1 MEKKHGCLFD
11 VLCCILLLLFSV
23 LLMIMIAWL
32 NPELGLENS
41 LILRFLFGLIG
52 ILPYA
57 SLVYIILRMRKRKK
71 EKAQKANKK
80 VMREKWLPPL
90 PLIGDIVSIRE
101 NHPDSA
107 SEPLEQETALPI
119 SQIVA
124 RTEFRIQENIPY
136 DISIAQAIV
145 RHMLGTPLSTL
156 CKLSIGCSGGETP
169 AGAVFSKTYHWFSR
183 PLVSA
188 CEADWLSFR
197 QQAEQESLPP
207 VYGVGYD
214 MIRLDCLDYQ
224 FQVPAGPRQ
233 LRIELLAG
241 NTLKISWNGESA
253 ADVQQLIDYLI
264 ENSPRRI
271 YYVEDSSPKH

>member
-1 MEKKHGCLFD
+1 MKKKQCRIHDILSC
-11 VLCCILLLLFSV
+11 VL
-23 LLMIMIAWL
+23 
-32 NPELGLENS
+32 
-41 LILRFLFGLIG
+41 R
-52 ILPYA
+52 
-57 SLVYIILRMRKRKK
+57 RRKRKK
-71 EKAQKANKK
+71 ENKQNAEKK
-80 VMREKWLPPL
+80 VMREECLSPL
-90 PLIGDIVSIRE
+90 PLMKDVVPIRE
-101 NHPDSA
+101 NHPVSA

-136 DISIAQAIV
+136 DLSLAQAIV
-145 RHMLGTPLSTL
+145 RHLLGTPLSTL
-156 CKLSIGCSGGETP
+156 CKLSIGCSGEETP

-214 MIRLDCLDYQ
+214 MIRLDYQ
-224 FQVPAGPRQ
+224 FQVSAGPDLEERQ

-241 NTLKISWNGESA
+241 NTLKISWNGEPA
-253 ADVQQLIDYLI
+253 PIVQQLIDYLI
-264 ENSPRRI
+264 ENSPQRI
-271 YYVEDSSPKH
+271 YYFEDTSPNH